1 MKEEQFVDGGKT
13 DILYNRLEVPP
24 GEHPVL
30 LYVSIKW
37 FGSNEKRT

>member
-13 DILYNRLEVPP
+13 DILYNRGKVPP

-30 LYVSIKW
+30 LCP
-37 FGSNEKRT
+37 SNGLDQKRT